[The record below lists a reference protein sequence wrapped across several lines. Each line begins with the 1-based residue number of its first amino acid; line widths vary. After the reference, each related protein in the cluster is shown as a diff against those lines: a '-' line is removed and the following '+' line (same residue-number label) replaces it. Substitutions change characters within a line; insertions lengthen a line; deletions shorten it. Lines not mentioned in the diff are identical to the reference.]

1 MTVTVQ
7 SVLDRVQQTLQ
18 DTAGIRWSSTNELV
32 LWVNDAQRE
41 IALLKPDATAT
52 NATVA
57 LVEGTKQTIPD
68 DGNRLLRVVRNMAM
82 IEKTYT
88 VTVVNSGGNK
98 FYIDGSFQTLTL
110 EEGSTYTFDQSD
122 SSNSGHPLRFSTTAN
137 GSHGGGS
144 EYTTGVTTSGTPG
157 SGTAFTKITVA
168 VGAPTLYT
176 YCTQHAG
183 MGFQVNTGTRVG
195 TGKRATRLVSR
206 DSLDSIQP
214 SWHDPTVKGDAKHGS
229 LIKHYMYEDQNPR
242 NYYVYPGVASGASSF
257 LEIIYSANPTTVAAN
272 GNLDVPDVF
281 ANAVMN
287 YVLYMAYMKDSE
299 FVGNQQRASAHY
311 NLFITSV
318 TGKSQIDLTTTP
330 NLDVGN
336 QAQATT
342 MRGMGVN

>member
-41 IALLKPDATAT
+41 IALYKPDATAT

-57 LVEGTKQTIPD
+57 LSEGTKQTIPD

-82 IEKTYT
+82 IEKTYAI
-88 VTVVNSGGNK
+88 TVVNASGNK
-98 FYIDGSFQTLTL
+98 FYVDGSFQTLTL

-122 SSNSGHPLRFSTTAN
+122 SSNNGHPLRFSTTAN

-176 YCTQHAG
+176 YCTAHSG

-195 TGKRATRLVSR
+195 TGKRSIRLVSR

-214 SWHDPTVKGDAKHGS
+214 SWHDPTVKGDAKHGT

-242 NYYVYPGVASGASSF
+242 NYYIYPGVASGAASF
-257 LEIIYSANPTTVAAN
+257 LEIIYSANPATVAAN
-272 GNLDVPDVF
+272 GNLTVPDLF
-281 ANAVMN
+281 ANAIMN
-287 YVLYMAYMKDSE
+287 YVLYMCYMKDSE
-299 FVGNQQRASAHY
+299 FVGSQQRASAHY

-318 TGKSQIDLTTTP
+318 TGKAQID
-330 NLDVGN
+330 
-336 QAQATT
+336 ATT
-342 MRGMGVN
+342 SPNAASNPSPQPMQIGGVS

>member
-1 MTVTVQ
+1 MTVSVQ

-57 LVEGTKQTIPD
+57 LSEGTKQTIPD

-88 VTVVNSGGNK
+88 ITVVNSGGNK
-98 FYIDGSFQTLTL
+98 FYTDGSFQTLTL
-110 EEGSTYTFDQSD
+110 EEGSTYTFDQSH

-157 SGTAFTKITVA
+157 SGTAFTKITV
-168 VGAPTLYT
+168 GIDAPTLYT
-176 YCTQHAG
+176 YCTAHAG
-183 MGFQVNTGTRVG
+183 MGFLVLTSTRVG

-257 LEIIYSANPTTVAAN
+257 LEIIYSANPATVAAN
-272 GNLDVPDVF
+272 
-281 ANAVMN
+281 AN
-287 YVLYMAYMKDSE
+287 
-299 FVGNQQRASAHY
+299 
-311 NLFITSV
+311 
-318 TGKSQIDLTTTP
+318 
-330 NLDVGN
+330 
-336 QAQATT
+336 
-342 MRGMGVN
+342 